1 MTQPTGNQF
10 MPGPGS
16 NPFMPAATQA
26 PAQMAMPFDD
36 PTTPVQPAVVP
47 MPQPGM
53 TPQMAMPAPG
63 GAPMPGSAIQNDS
76 FEVDLTEVSSG
87 FTIPDG
93 MYPLRCVD
101 VSQGVSNAGNPQ
113 FIWDFVITQGEQA
126 GKDMK
131 LFTALTPAAMWK
143 VAEVVVALGVG
154 QVGQQV
160 KFKKSDVVGKEC
172 VGVIEKQTYKGNE
185 RSSITKCMTF
195 VEAQAST
202 VK

>member
-16 NPFMPAATQA
+16 NPFMPQTPSPIA
-26 PAQMAMPFDD
+26 PV
-36 PTTPVQPAVVP
+36 TPIAPVAP
-47 MPQPGM
+47 PQQTVMPGM
-53 TPQMAMPAPG
+53 AGPGVSTPAPG

-93 MYPLRCVD
+93 MYPIRCVD

-113 FIWDFVITQGEQA
+113 FIWDFVITQGSEA

-154 QVGQQV
+154 QIGQQV

-195 VEAQAST
+195 AEAQAST